1 MIFKVK
7 MEKGELWWGG
17 SANDGKYMPFGEET
31 AFSGDFRVYAANQ
44 TMPLYI
50 SNHGRVIWSETPF
63 GYSIKNGELVLD
75 GEGSFYLEK
84 FGNTLREAHLGARAK
99 FFPLKKRKLNRDFF
113 KTVQYNTWI
122 ECLYNQTQEHILR
135 YAHAIVDN
143 GFEPGI
149 LMIDEGWH
157 GIYGHW
163 DFDRLKFPDPKS
175 MVDELHSMG
184 FKVMLWVVP
193 YVCPDG
199 EFFIKHYEK
208 TLYEDREHPERGLFI
223 RRKNDPQRPALFSWW
238 NGFSAMLNFANP
250 KDREFL
256 DSQLRFLMSEYGI
269 DGFKFDGG
277 TLGCYANQGATGEL
291 LCDLTP
297 AELNMEWNKFA
308 QKYDYHEYKDTYC
321 GAAYP
326 TIQRLCDRTHS
337 WSVKYRDG
345 IALDFGLDTVIPCSI
360 AEGLIGHPFICPDM
374 VGGGSWH
381 CFLPGEPI
389 DGELF
394 VRWAQLS
401 ALFPMMQYSKAPWD
415 ILSKEDCD
423 LVIKAGRLHKS
434 FTDEII
440 EMVTRAEETGEP
452 ILRCLEYNYPDRGY
466 AHIKDEFMLEDK
478 YLVAPIVEQG
488 ATERRVIIPEGEWIA
503 DDGTVYTEGEYTISA
518 PIDRLIYFKKR

>member
-1 MIFKVK
+1 
-7 MEKGELWWGG
+7 
-17 SANDGKYMPFGEET
+17 
-31 AFSGDFRVYAANQ
+31 
-44 TMPLYI
+44 
-50 SNHGRVIWSETPF
+50 
-63 GYSIKNGELVLD
+63 
-75 GEGSFYLEK
+75 
-84 FGNTLREAHLGARAK
+84 
-99 FFPLKKRKLNRDFF
+99 
-113 KTVQYNTWI
+113 
-122 ECLYNQTQEHILR
+122 
-135 YAHAIVDN
+135 
-143 GFEPGI
+143 
-149 LMIDEGWH
+149 
-157 GIYGHW
+157 
-163 DFDRLKFPDPKS
+163 

-208 TLYEDREHPERGLFI
+208 TLYEDREHPEKGLFI
-223 RRKNDPQRPALFSWW
+223 RRKDAPDRPALFFWW

-250 KDREFL
+250 KDKEFL
-256 DSQLRFLMSEYGI
+256 DSQLKFLMKEYGI

-277 TLGCYANQGATGEL
+277 TLGCYANTMVTGEL
-291 LCDLTP
+291 ICELSP
-297 AELNMEWNKFA
+297 AELNREWNKFA
-308 QKYDYHEYKDTYC
+308 QEYDYHEFKDTWC
-321 GAAYP
+321 GAEYP
-326 TIQRLCDRTHS
+326 SIQRLCDRTHS

-345 IALDFGLDTVIPCSI
+345 HALDFGLDTVIPCSI

-415 ILSKEDCD
+415 VLNDEECK
-423 LVIKAGRLHKS
+423 LVIEAGKLHKS

-452 ILRCLEYNYPDRGY
+452 ILRPLEYNYPNQGY
-466 AHIKDEFMLEDK
+466 AYIKDEFMLEDK
-478 YLVAPIVEQG
+478 YLVAPVVTKG
-488 ATERRVIIPEGEWIA
+488 ATERRVIIPEGEWIS
-503 DDGTVYTEGEYTISA
+503 DDGKTYTKGEYVISA